1 MDSEGLAPSVR
12 RTGKLSL
19 PFRATSLILV
29 QGPHPSGPLFPHGQ
43 LGLYLAACGC
53 EGRYCFITRP
63 SSEQNVV
70 MDPKAPVTRA
80 QSITERNRWKRPQKK
95 LVCSPN
101 EGTESQKEGRLF
113 QDPRATYCRA
123 RTQAWAPCGSWC
135 GLTLAS
141 LKIIPLRRTKLISK
155 RKQPHLKPPSGNFTQ

>member
-1 MDSEGLAPSVR
+1 MWCGLRAMDSEGLAPSVR

-70 MDPKAPVTRA
+70 MDPKLQSLELRA
-80 QSITERNRWKRPQKK
+80 SQS
-95 LVCSPN
+95 
-101 EGTESQKEGRLF
+101 GTGGR
-113 QDPRATYCRA
+113 
-123 RTQAWAPCGSWC
+123 G
-135 GLTLAS
+135 
-141 LKIIPLRRTKLISK
+141 LRRSLSVPQMKGQSLRRRGAFSK
-155 RKQPHLKPPSGNFTQ
+155 THGPRTAEQGHKPGLPVAPGVA